1 LELVTQILVFYVIIA
16 IGVFVWYDVLLLFL
30 LGMVFGKKQ
39 KIIEVSNKEAKEIPD
54 YKLPVVTILLPLYK
68 EKATIPYLIESLLK
82 MDYPK
87 DKMDI
92 RFLIEDEDKETQISI
107 KTLELEAEQKFD
119 VRYDDKGK
127 LQQIGT
133 WSGVP
138 IEIDYISTGIKTK
151 PNALNVGLS
160 HAKGS
165 IITIYD
171 AEDRPE
177 PTQIRKVVVYMM
189 NHPEVACVQAR
200 LAYYNPDQSLLTK
213 FFTIEYIYQFLVSLP
228 FLSSMKITVPLG
240 GTSNF
245 FHTEVLKSL
254 DGWDPKNVTEDADL
268 GIRLGR
274 EGYSTVPLNV
284 TTWEEA
290 PPKFFPWLKQ
300 RVRWNKGYL
309 YTLVVQFRNPMKI
322 IREIGWRS
330 SIFTFHL
337 LFYPIVSA
345 LSLLGWVFFGI
356 YWFDWFGISL
366 QPLAGW
372 VHDAFNYNPIIFYG
386 SLLTFAFGIMYSVL
400 CAIEGLFRQGDELAL
415 RKVKYAFFSP
425 LYLLLQGI
433 SATIAIVELIFKP
446 HTWHKTHHGF
456 SIEKEKKQEE
466 L

>member
-16 IGVFVWYDVLLLFL
+16 IGIFVWYDVLLLFL

-54 YKLPVVTILLPLYK
+54 SKLPVVTVLLPLYK
-68 EKATIPYLIESLLK
+68 EKETIPYLIESLLK

-92 RFLIEDEDKETQISI
+92 RFLIENEDKETQTSI
-107 KTLELEAEQKFD
+107 KTLELEADKKF
-119 VRYDDKGK
+119 DDKGK

-213 FFTIEYIYQFLVSLP
+213 FFTIEYIYHFLVSLP

-274 EGYSTVPLNV
+274 NGYSTVPINV

-290 PPKFFPWLKQ
+290 PPKLYPWIKQ

-309 YTLVVQFRNPMKI
+309 YTLRVHFLNPMKI
-322 IREIGWRS
+322 IRELGWKS
-330 SIFTFHL
+330 SMFIFHL

-345 LSLLGWVFFGI
+345 LSLLGWIFFGI
-356 YWFDWFGISL
+356 YWLDWFGIPL

-372 VHDAFNYNPIIFYG
+372 IHDVFLFFPIIFYS
-386 SLLTFAFGIMYSVL
+386 SLLTFAFGIMYSVF

-456 SIEKEKKQEE
+456 SIEKEKEQ
-466 L
+466 